1 MTAPVLFSVGRLS
14 ATIII
19 FLLFP
24 DCNEIQENNKSS
36 YSAGRSSRPLGLL
49 VSPGGRCRCLRRLQ
63 DEREGLYVAESHH
76 EREKQSDIEIKV

>member
-24 DCNEIQENNKSS
+24 DCNEIQENNKPR
-36 YSAGRSSRPLGLL
+36 YSAGRSSRTLGLL
-49 VSPGGRCRCLRRLQ
+49 VSLSGRCRRLRRLQ
-63 DEREGLYVAESHH
+63 DEREGLYVAEPYH
-76 EREKQSDIEIKV
+76 EGEKQPDIEIKV